1 MKDPLSSF
9 HPLVRAWF
17 TGRFA
22 TPTGAQAEGWP
33 AIAQG
38 WHTLI
43 AAPTGSGKTL
53 AAFLTCLDGLVRQ
66 GLEEE
71 IPDRTQVVYVS
82 PLKALSND
90 IRRNLMTPLRDLREL
105 ADERGTPLPDIRV
118 AVRTGDTP
126 QRERQQM
133 AKKPPHVLV
142 TTPESL
148 FILLT
153 SESGRR
159 GLKGVRTLI
168 IDELHA
174 VADDKRGSHLSLS
187 IERLVELSDEP
198 ITRIGLSAT
207 QNPIEEVGRFLVGVD
222 NIGPDGSPNC
232 LIVDTGHARE
242 IDLAI
247 EMPKQD
253 ELGPIATHEL
263 WDRTLDRIIELTKGH
278 RTTLLFVNTRRL
290 VERLSHQLS
299 QKMGEEHI
307 VAHHGS
313 MSHERRHAAEQKLK
327 EGEVKLC
334 VATASLELGIDIGT
348 IDLVCQIGSP
358 RSVSILLQ
366 RIGRSGHHV
375 GGTPKGRLFPLTRDE
390 LIESMALVRAF
401 RHGVLDALSIRDW
414 PLDVLAQ
421 QIVAECASREWDEDE
436 MFDLVRR
443 AYPYRDLPRE
453 RYAETVK
460 MLSEGPAP
468 REGRR
473 RAYLH
478 RDAVNGRLKGR
489 RNARIAALTNAGAI
503 PDNASYDVIAEPE
516 NTFIGQ
522 IEEDFAIESTRG
534 QVFLLGNTAWKIRR
548 VTQGKVLVED
558 ARGQAPTIPFWFG
571 EAPGRT
577 TELSDEVS
585 DLREKIYERLASES
599 AITWLISEGFE
610 RSSAEQAAAY
620 VEEGIR
626 VLGTVPTKRR
636 IVAERFFDESGGM
649 QLVVHS
655 PYGSRINKA
664 WGLALRKE
672 ICRTF
677 DFELQAAATEDG
689 INLSL
694 GPSLS
699 FPLEEVFK
707 YVPLGKVEKIL
718 TQAVLQAPL
727 FPIRW
732 RWDASRALAILRFS
746 NGKKTPPALL
756 RMRSDDLL
764 AAVFPEQVMCQDNAM
779 PGDVEVPD
787 HPLVFETMRDALHE
801 AMDLE
806 GFKRVLENIGDGEV
820 EILARD
826 TTQPSV
832 FSHQILNAMPYAF
845 LDDEGEIGERRS
857 RAVALR
863 RSLPEDQRGLASLDA
878 DAIRNASRDA
888 WPLIR
893 DADELHDALLT
904 LGIMPVEDA
913 LRDTA
918 QADGMRDWFRTL
930 MKAGRASVASYGDAR
945 RAWVATESVPLVLA
959 AFPDAAFEPGRV
971 TLWQGD
977 AGSPTQDDAERIL
990 VRSRAECIGPF
1001 TASEMAKFLGMREGA
1016 VAIALAHLEGTGNI
1030 LRGRF
1035 TPGGTEDEFCDRRIL
1050 ARIHR
1055 DTIGRLRAEIEPVS
1069 PATFMRFLIAWQR
1082 AAPAWKARG
1091 EGGLLEVIEQ
1101 LQGFEAAAGAWESK
1115 ILPSRV
1121 VDYSPRM
1128 LDALCIS
1135 GEVTWGRFSRR
1146 PIDEDVPVTR
1156 GTLTRMGR
1164 ISLALRES
1172 VAWLL
1177 GESPAGENGLL
1188 GAQGEVLAHLARAG
1202 ASFIQDII
1210 SSTGRLPSDV
1220 EDALWKLA
1228 AAGLVTADGFTAVR
1242 GMINGTARKQP
1253 RRAPTFGHGL
1263 RRRLPSSRWSLLQ
1276 RETDGADP
1284 LEAWA
1289 LQLLRR
1295 YGIVFP
1301 ELLDRELGAP
1311 RWRDLVRVYRRAEA
1325 RGEIRGGRF
1334 VANFVGEQFAAPE
1347 AVERL
1352 RTTQR
1357 ADGDDQVVILSAC
1370 DPLNLAGITSP
1381 GRRVPAVS
1389 DNKVVYRNGVPV
1401 ASVEGGS
1408 IEWRNAPDDLAR
1420 RRLLPILTPP
1430 RDPTVGTRRMTATVP
1445 ADANSRS
1452 TTD

>member
-1 MKDPLSSF
+1 MRDPLSSF
-9 HPLVRAWF
+9 HPLVRDW
-17 TGRFA
+17 FA
-22 TPTGAQAEGWP
+22 TQFAAPTGAQAEGWP
-33 AIAQG
+33 AIAEG
-38 WHTLI
+38 RHTLI

-66 GLEEE
+66 GLEGE
-71 IPDRTQVVYVS
+71 IPDKTQVVYVS

-90 IRRNLMTPLRDLREL
+90 IRRNLMVPLRDLQDL
-105 ADERGTPLPDIRV
+105 AEARGTPLPDIRV

-126 QRERQQM
+126 QSERQRM

-142 TTPESL
+142 TTPESF

-159 GLKGVRTLI
+159 GLKSVSTLI

-174 VADDKRGSHLSLS
+174 VADDKRGSHLSIS
-187 IERLVELSDEP
+187 MERLVDLSDEP

-207 QNPIEEVGRFLVGVD
+207 QNPIEEIGKFLVGTD
-222 NIGPDGSPNC
+222 NIDTNGAPDCS
-232 LIVDTGHARE
+232 IVDTGHARE
-242 IDLAI
+242 IDLGI
-247 EMPKQD
+247 EMPKEY
-253 ELGPIATHEL
+253 ELGPIASHDL
-263 WDRTLDRIIELTKGH
+263 WDRTLDRIVELTNEH

-290 VERLSHQLS
+290 VERLAHQLS
-299 QKMGEEHI
+299 GKIGEEQI

-313 MSHERRHAAEQKLK
+313 MSHERRHEAERKLK

-334 VATASLELGIDIGT
+334 VATASLELGIDIGA

-358 RSVSILLQ
+358 RSVSVLLQ
-366 RIGRSGHHV
+366 RTGRSGHHV

-390 LIESMALVRAF
+390 LIESMALVRAL
-401 RHGVLDALSIRDW
+401 RQGVIDALTIPDW

-421 QIVAECASREWDEDE
+421 QIVAECASRDCGEDE
-436 MFDLVRR
+436 LFDLVRR
-443 AYPYRDLPRE
+443 AYPYRNLPRE

-460 MLSEGPAP
+460 MLADGPAP

-478 RDAVNGRLKGR
+478 RDVVNGRLKAR
-489 RNARIAALTNAGAI
+489 RGARIAALTNAGAI

-516 NTFIGQ
+516 NTFVGQ
-522 IEEDFAIESTRG
+522 IEEDFAVESMRG
-534 QVFLLGNTAWKIRR
+534 QVFLLGNNAWKIRR
-548 VTQGKVLVED
+548 VMQGKVLVED
-558 ARGQAPTIPFWFG
+558 AHGQAPTIPFWFG

-585 DLREKIYERLASES
+585 DLREGIYERLES
-599 AITWLISEGFE
+599 GGAAAWLIEEGFG
-610 RSSAEQAAAY
+610 RDAAEQAVAY
-620 VEEGIR
+620 IEEGIR
-626 VLGTVPTKRR
+626 ILGTVPTKKR

-664 WGLALRKE
+664 WGFALRKE

-699 FPLEEVFK
+699 FPLEDVFK
-707 YVPLGKVEKIL
+707 YVPLPKVEKIL
-718 TQAVLQAPL
+718 TQAVLQVPL

-801 AMDLE
+801 AMDMN
-806 GFKRVLENIGDGEV
+806 GFKRVLEDISDGQV

-845 LDDEGEIGERRS
+845 LDEDNEIGERRS

-863 RSLPEDQRGLASLDA
+863 RALPEDQRDLASLDMA
-878 DAIRNASRDA
+878 AIRDAARDA

-893 DADELHDALLT
+893 DADELHDSLLT
-904 LGIMPVEDA
+904 LGIMPLEDA
-913 LRDTA
+913 HRDPEKRD
-918 QADGMRDWFRTL
+918 QLRDWFDRLVNT
-930 MKAGRASVASYGDAR
+930 GRASATTYGDSAK
-945 RAWVATESVPLVLA
+945 AWVATESVPLMLA
-959 AFPDAAFEPGRV
+959 AFPDATFEPGTV
-971 TLWQGD
+971 TLWQ
-977 AGSPTQDDAERIL
+977 SEEEPPTQDDAERIL
-990 VRSRAECIGPF
+990 VRSRTECIGPF
-1001 TASEMAKFLGMREGA
+1001 TADEIADSLGMRRGA
-1016 VAIALAHLEGTGNI
+1016 VEIAVAHLEGTGNI

-1035 TPGGTEDEFCDRRIL
+1035 TPGRTDEEFCDRRIL

-1055 DTIGRLRAEIEPVS
+1055 ETIGRLRREIEPVP
-1069 PATFMRFLIAWQR
+1069 PATFMRFLITWQR
-1082 AAPAWKARG
+1082 AATPWKVRD
-1091 EGGLLEVIEQ
+1091 EGGLLDVIEQ
-1101 LQGFEAAAGAWESK
+1101 LQGFEAAAGAWESV
-1115 ILPSRV
+1115 ILPSRL
-1121 VDYSPRM
+1121 VDYLPGM
-1128 LDALCIS
+1128 LDDLCIS
-1135 GEVTWGRFSRR
+1135 GDVVWGRFSRR
-1146 PIDEDVPVTR
+1146 PIDEDMPVTK
-1156 GTLTRMGR
+1156 GTLTRTGR

-1172 VAWLL
+1172 VPWLL
-1177 GESPAGENGLL
+1177 SESQTGENGLL
-1188 GAQGEVLAHLARAG
+1188 GAQGEVLAHLSQAG
-1202 ASFIQDII
+1202 ASFMQDIVT
-1210 SSTGRLPSDV
+1210 STGRLPSDV
-1220 EDALWKLA
+1220 EDALWRLA
-1228 AAGLVTADGFTAVR
+1228 AAGLVTSDGFTAVR
-1242 GMINGTARKQP
+1242 GMINGTAKKQP
-1253 RRAPTFGHGL
+1253 RRAPTYGRGL
-1263 RRRLPSSRWSLLQ
+1263 RRRVPSSRWSLLQ
-1276 RETDGADP
+1276 GGIGMDDVV
-1284 LEAWA
+1284 EARAW
-1289 LQLLRR
+1289 QLLRR
-1295 YGIVFP
+1295 YGVVFP
-1301 ELLDRELGAP
+1301 ELLMRESNAP

-1334 VANFVGEQFAAPE
+1334 VANFVGEQYAIPE

-1352 RTTQR
+1352 RTMRRT
-1357 ADGDDQVVILSAC
+1357 DKDDRLVVLSAC

-1381 GRRVPAVS
+1381 GSRVPALL

-1408 IEWRNAPDDLAR
+1408 VQWRDELDDMSRGNLLSLLA
-1420 RRLLPILTPP
+1420 PP
-1430 RDPTVGTRRMTATVP
+1430 RDGAVGTRRATV
-1445 ADANSRS
+1445 
-1452 TTD
+1452 

>member
-1 MKDPLSSF
+1 LVLRDPLSSF
-9 HPLVRAWF
+9 HPLVREWF
-17 TGRFA
+17 TSQFA
-22 TPTGAQAEGWP
+22 APTGAQAEGWP

-38 WHTLI
+38 RHTLI

-66 GLEEE
+66 GLEGE
-71 IPDRTQVVYVS
+71 IPDKTQVVYVS

-90 IRRNLMTPLRDLREL
+90 IHRNLMSPLRDLQDL
-105 ADERGTPLPDIRV
+105 AEARGTPLPDIRV

-126 QRERQQM
+126 QSERQRM

-142 TTPESL
+142 TTPESF

-159 GLKGVRTLI
+159 GLKSVSTLI
-168 IDELHA
+168 VDELHA
-174 VADDKRGSHLSLS
+174 VADDKRGSHLSIS
-187 IERLVELSDEP
+187 MERLVDLSDEP

-207 QNPIEEVGRFLVGVD
+207 QNPIEEIGKFLVGTE
-222 NIGPDGSPNC
+222 NIDTNGAPDCS
-232 LIVDTGHARE
+232 IVDTGHARE
-242 IDLAI
+242 IDLGI
-247 EMPKQD
+247 EMPKEY
-253 ELGPIATHEL
+253 ELGPIASHDL
-263 WDRTLDRIIELTKGH
+263 WDRTLDRIVELTNGH

-290 VERLSHQLS
+290 VERLAHQLS
-299 QKMGEEHI
+299 GKIGEEQI

-313 MSHERRHAAEQKLK
+313 MSHERRHEAERKLK
-327 EGEVKLC
+327 DGEVKLC
-334 VATASLELGIDIGT
+334 VATASLELGIDIGA

-358 RSVSILLQ
+358 RSVSVLLQ
-366 RIGRSGHHV
+366 RTGRSGHHV

-390 LIESMALVRAF
+390 LIESMALVRAL
-401 RHGVLDALSIRDW
+401 RHGVLDALTIPDW

-421 QIVAECASREWDEDE
+421 QIVAECASKDCGEDE
-436 MFDLVRR
+436 LFDLVRR
-443 AYPYRDLPRE
+443 AYPYRNLPRE

-460 MLSEGPAP
+460 MLADGPAP

-478 RDAVNGRLKGR
+478 RDVVNGRLKAR
-489 RNARIAALTNAGAI
+489 RGARIAALTNAGAI

-516 NTFIGQ
+516 NTFVGQ
-522 IEEDFAIESTRG
+522 IEEDFAVESMRG
-534 QVFLLGNTAWKIRR
+534 QVFLLGNNAWKIRR
-548 VTQGKVLVED
+548 VMQGKVLVED
-558 ARGQAPTIPFWFG
+558 AHGQAPTIPFWFG

-585 DLREKIYERLASES
+585 DLREGIYERLES
-599 AITWLISEGFE
+599 GGAAAWLIEEGFG
-610 RSSAEQAAAY
+610 RDAAEQAVAY
-620 VEEGIR
+620 IEEGIR
-626 VLGTVPTKRR
+626 ILGTVPTKKR

-664 WGLALRKE
+664 WGFALRKE

-699 FPLEEVFK
+699 FPLEDVFK
-707 YVPLGKVEKIL
+707 YVPLPKVEKIL
-718 TQAVLQAPL
+718 TQAVLQVPL

-801 AMDLE
+801 AMDMN
-806 GFKRVLENIGDGEV
+806 GFKRVLEDISDGQV

-845 LDDEGEIGERRS
+845 LDEDNEIGERRS

-863 RSLPEDQRGLASLDA
+863 RALPEDQRDLASLDMA
-878 DAIRNASRDA
+878 AIRDAARDA

-904 LGIMPVEDA
+904 LGIMPLEDA
-913 LRDTA
+913 HRDPEKRD
-918 QADGMRDWFRTL
+918 QLRDWFDRFLNT
-930 MKAGRASVASYGDAR
+930 GRASVATYGEGAK
-945 RAWVATESVPLVLA
+945 AWVATESVPLVLA
-959 AFPDAAFEPGRV
+959 AFPDASFEPGTV
-971 TLWQGD
+971 TLWQ
-977 AGSPTQDDAERIL
+977 SEEEPPTQDDAERIL
-990 VRSRAECIGPF
+990 VRSRTECIGPF
-1001 TASEMAKFLGMREGA
+1001 TVSEIADSLGMRRGA
-1016 VAIALAHLEGTGNI
+1016 VEIALAHLEGTGNI

-1035 TPGGTEDEFCDRRIL
+1035 TPGREDEEFCDRRIL

-1055 DTIGRLRAEIEPVS
+1055 ETIGRLRREIEPVP

-1082 AAPAWKARG
+1082 AAPPWKVRD
-1091 EGGLLEVIEQ
+1091 EGGLLDVIEQ
-1101 LQGFEAAAGAWESK
+1101 MQGFEAATGAWESE

-1121 VDYSPRM
+1121 MDYLPGM
-1128 LDALCIS
+1128 LDELCIS
-1135 GEVTWGRFSRR
+1135 GDVAWGRFSRR
-1146 PIDEDVPVTR
+1146 PIDEDMPVTK
-1156 GTLTRMGR
+1156 GTLTRTGR

-1172 VAWLL
+1172 VPWLL
-1177 GESPAGENGLL
+1177 SESQTGENGLL
-1188 GAQGEVLAHLARAG
+1188 GAQGEVLTYLAESG
-1202 ASFIQDII
+1202 ASFMQDIVI
-1210 SSTGRLPSDV
+1210 STGRLPSDV
-1220 EDALWKLA
+1220 EDALWRLA
-1228 AAGLVTADGFTAVR
+1228 AAGLVTSDGFTAVR
-1242 GMINGTARKQP
+1242 GMINGTAKKQP
-1253 RRAPTFGHGL
+1253 RRAPTYGRGL
-1263 RRRLPSSRWSLLQ
+1263 RRRVPSSRWSLL
-1276 RETDGADP
+1276 RGGIVTEDVV
-1284 LEAWA
+1284 EARAW
-1289 LQLLRR
+1289 QLLRR
-1295 YGIVFP
+1295 YGVVFP
-1301 ELLDRELGAP
+1301 ELLVRESNAP
-1311 RWRDLVRVYRRAEA
+1311 RWRDLLRVYRRAEA

-1334 VANFVGEQFAAPE
+1334 VANFVGEQYAIPE

-1352 RTTQR
+1352 RNIRRT
-1357 ADGDDQVVILSAC
+1357 DKDDRLVVLSAC

-1381 GRRVPAVS
+1381 GSRVPALL

-1408 IEWRNAPDDLAR
+1408 VQWRDELDDVSR
-1420 RRLLPILTPP
+1420 ERLISSLSPP
-1430 RDPTVGTRRMTATVP
+1430 RDATLGTRRVTA
-1445 ADANSRS
+1445 
-1452 TTD
+1452 

>member
-1 MKDPLSSF
+1 MGDPLSSF
-9 HPLVRAWF
+9 HPLVRDW
-17 TGRFA
+17 FA
-22 TPTGAQAEGWP
+22 TQFAAPTGAQAEGWP

-38 WHTLI
+38 RHTLI

-66 GLEEE
+66 GLEGE
-71 IPDRTQVVYVS
+71 IPDKTQVVYVS

-90 IRRNLMTPLRDLREL
+90 IHRNLMSPLRDLQDL
-105 ADERGTPLPDIRV
+105 AEARGTPLPDIRV

-126 QRERQQM
+126 QSERQRM

-142 TTPESL
+142 TTPESF

-159 GLKGVRTLI
+159 GLKSVSTLI
-168 IDELHA
+168 VDELHA
-174 VADDKRGSHLSLS
+174 VADDKRGSHLSIS
-187 IERLVELSDEP
+187 MERLVDLSDEP

-207 QNPIEEVGRFLVGVD
+207 QNPIEEIGKFLVGTE
-222 NIGPDGSPNC
+222 NIDTNGAPDCS
-232 LIVDTGHARE
+232 IVDTGHARE
-242 IDLAI
+242 IDLGI
-247 EMPKQD
+247 EMPKEY
-253 ELGPIATHEL
+253 ELGPIASHDL
-263 WDRTLDRIIELTKGH
+263 WDRTLDRIVELTNEH

-290 VERLSHQLS
+290 VERLAHQLS
-299 QKMGEEHI
+299 GKIDEEQI

-313 MSHERRHAAEQKLK
+313 MSHERRHEAERKLK

-334 VATASLELGIDIGT
+334 VATASLELGIDIGA

-358 RSVSILLQ
+358 RSVSVLLQ
-366 RIGRSGHHV
+366 RTGRSGHHV

-390 LIESMALVRAF
+390 LIESMALVRAL
-401 RHGVLDALSIRDW
+401 RHGVLDALTIPDW

-421 QIVAECASREWDEDE
+421 QIVAECASKDCGEDE
-436 MFDLVRR
+436 LFDLVRR
-443 AYPYRDLPRE
+443 AYPYRNLPRE

-460 MLSEGPAP
+460 MLADGPAP

-478 RDAVNGRLKGR
+478 RDVVNGRLKAR
-489 RNARIAALTNAGAI
+489 RGARIAALTNAGAI

-516 NTFIGQ
+516 NTFVGQ
-522 IEEDFAIESTRG
+522 IEEDFAVESMRG
-534 QVFLLGNTAWKIRR
+534 QVFLLGNNAWKIRR
-548 VTQGKVLVED
+548 VMQGKVLVED
-558 ARGQAPTIPFWFG
+558 AHGQAPTIPFWIG

-585 DLREKIYERLASES
+585 DLREGIYERLES
-599 AITWLISEGFE
+599 GGAAAWLNEEGFG
-610 RSSAEQAAAY
+610 RDAAEQAVAY
-620 VEEGIR
+620 IEEGIR
-626 VLGTVPTKRR
+626 ILGTVPTKKR

-649 QLVVHS
+649 QLIVHS

-664 WGLALRKE
+664 WGFALRKE

-699 FPLEEVFK
+699 FPLEDVFK
-707 YVPLGKVEKIL
+707 YVPLAKVEKIL
-718 TQAVLQAPL
+718 TQAVLQVPL

-801 AMDLE
+801 AMDMN
-806 GFKRVLENIGDGEV
+806 GFKRVLEDISGGRI

-845 LDDEGEIGERRS
+845 LDEDNEIGERRS

-863 RSLPEDQRGLASLDA
+863 RALPEDQRDLASLDMA
-878 DAIRNASRDA
+878 AIRDAARDA

-904 LGIMPVEDA
+904 LGIMPLEDTH
-913 LRDTA
+913 RDPERTD
-918 QADGMRDWFRTL
+918 QLHDWFERL
-930 MKAGRASVASYGDAR
+930 VNSGRASVATYGETGK
-945 RAWVATESVPLVLA
+945 AWVATESVPLVLA
-959 AFPDAAFEPGRV
+959 AFPDATFEPGTV
-971 TLWQGD
+971 TLWQNEEEPP
-977 AGSPTQDDAERIL
+977 SQDDAERIL
-990 VRSRAECIGPF
+990 VRSRTECVGPF
-1001 TASEMAKFLGMREGA
+1001 NVSEIVDSLGMRKGA
-1016 VAIALAHLEGTGNI
+1016 VEIALAHLEGTGNI

-1035 TPGGTEDEFCDRRIL
+1035 TPGREDEEFCDRRIL

-1055 DTIGRLRAEIEPVS
+1055 ETIGRLRREIEPVP
-1069 PATFMRFLIAWQR
+1069 PATFMRFLITWQR
-1082 AAPAWKARG
+1082 AAPPWNVRD
-1091 EGGLLEVIEQ
+1091 EGGLLDVIEQ
-1101 LQGFEAAAGAWESK
+1101 LQGFEAAAGAWEAEM
-1115 ILPSRV
+1115 LPSRV
-1121 VDYSPRM
+1121 VDYLPGM
-1128 LDALCIS
+1128 LNELCIS
-1135 GEVTWGRFSRR
+1135 GDVAWGRFSRR
-1146 PIDEDVPVTR
+1146 PIDEDMPVTK
-1156 GTLTRMGR
+1156 GTLTRTGR

-1172 VAWLL
+1172 VPWLL
-1177 GESPAGENGLL
+1177 TEPQARENGLL
-1188 GAQGEVLAHLARAG
+1188 GAQGEVLTYLAESG
-1202 ASFIQDII
+1202 ASFMQDIVT
-1210 SSTGRLPSDV
+1210 STGRLPSDV
-1220 EDALWKLA
+1220 EDALWRLA
-1228 AAGLVTADGFTAVR
+1228 AGGLVTSDGFTAVR
-1242 GMINGTARKQP
+1242 GMINGTAKKQP
-1253 RRAPTFGHGL
+1253 RRAPTYGRGL
-1263 RRRLPSSRWSLLQ
+1263 RRRVPSSRWSLLQ
-1276 RETDGADP
+1276 GRIGTEDVV
-1284 LEAWA
+1284 EARAW
-1289 LQLLRR
+1289 QLLRR
-1295 YGIVFP
+1295 YGVVFP
-1301 ELLDRELGAP
+1301 ELLVRESNAP
-1311 RWRDLVRVYRRAEA
+1311 RWRDLVQVYRRAEA

-1334 VANFVGEQFAAPE
+1334 VANFVGEQYAIPE

-1352 RTTQR
+1352 RNIRRT
-1357 ADGDDQVVILSAC
+1357 DKDDRLVVLSAC

-1381 GRRVPAVS
+1381 GSRVPALL

-1401 ASVEGGS
+1401 ASVEDGS
-1408 IEWRNAPDDLAR
+1408 VQWRDELDDVSRGSLLSMLA
-1420 RRLLPILTPP
+1420 PP
-1430 RDPTVGTRRMTATVP
+1430 RDGAVGTRRVSA
-1445 ADANSRS
+1445 
-1452 TTD
+1452 

>member
-1 MKDPLSSF
+1 MDPLSSF
-9 HPLVRAWF
+9 HPLVREWF
-17 TGRFA
+17 ASRFA
-22 TPTGAQAEGWP
+22 APTGAQAEGWP
-33 AIAQG
+33 AIAEG
-38 WHTLI
+38 RHTLI

-66 GLEEE
+66 GLEGE
-71 IPDRTQVVYVS
+71 IADKTQVVYVS

-90 IRRNLMTPLRDLREL
+90 IRRNLMAPLRDLQDL
-105 ADERGTPLPDIRV
+105 AEARGTPLPDIRV

-126 QRERQQM
+126 QSERQRM

-142 TTPESL
+142 TTPESF

-159 GLKGVRTLI
+159 GLKNVRTLI
-168 IDELHA
+168 VDELHA
-174 VADDKRGSHLSLS
+174 VADDKRGSHLSIS
-187 IERLVELSDEP
+187 VERLAELSDEP

-207 QNPIEEVGRFLVGVD
+207 QKPIEEVGRFLVGME
-222 NIGPDGSPNC
+222 NIGPDGKPDC

-247 EMPKQD
+247 EMPRED
-253 ELGPIATHEL
+253 ELGPIASHDL
-263 WDRTLDRIIELTKGH
+263 WDRTLDRIVELTDEH

-290 VERLSHQLS
+290 VERLAHQLS
-299 QKMGEEHI
+299 GKMGEEQI

-313 MSHERRHAAEQKLK
+313 MSHERRHEAERKLK

-334 VATASLELGIDIGT
+334 VATASLELGIDIGA

-358 RSVSILLQ
+358 RSVSALLQ

-390 LIESMALVRAF
+390 LIESMALARAF
-401 RHGVLDALSIRDW
+401 RHGVLDALTIPEW
-414 PLDVLAQ
+414 PLDVLSQ
-421 QIVAECASREWDEDE
+421 QIVAECASRDCGEDE
-436 MFDLVRR
+436 LFDLVRR

-453 RYAETVK
+453 RYTETVK
-460 MLSEGPAP
+460 MLAEGPAP

-473 RAYLH
+473 RAYIH
-478 RDAVNGRLKGR
+478 RDMVNGRLKAR
-489 RNARIAALTNAGAI
+489 RGARIAALTNAGAI

-516 NTFIGQ
+516 NTFVGQ
-522 IEEDFAIESTRG
+522 IEEDFAVESMRG

-548 VTQGKVLVED
+548 VMQGKVLVED
-558 ARGQAPTIPFWFG
+558 AHGQAPTIPFWFG

-585 DLREKIYERLASES
+585 DLRERIYERLDSGDAVR
-599 AITWLISEGFE
+599 WLVEEGFG
-610 RSSAEQAAAY
+610 RDAAEQAVAY

-626 VLGTVPTKRR
+626 ILGTVPTKRR

-664 WGLALRKE
+664 WGFALRKE

-699 FPLEEVFK
+699 FPLEDVFK
-707 YVPLGKVEKIL
+707 YVPLAKVEKIL
-718 TQAVLQAPL
+718 TQAVLQVPL

-801 AMDLE
+801 AMDMN
-806 GFKRVLENIGDGEV
+806 GFRRVLEDISGGRI

-845 LDDEGEIGERRS
+845 LDEDNEIGERRS

-863 RSLPEDQRGLASLDA
+863 RALPEDQRDLASLDA
-878 DAIRNASRDA
+878 AAIREAARDA

-904 LGIMPVEDA
+904 LGVMPLEDVHRDSSRLDE
-913 LRDTA
+913 LR
-918 QADGMRDWFRTL
+918 GWFERLVNT
-930 MKAGRASVASYGDAR
+930 GRVSVATYGESKQV
-945 RAWVATESVPLVLA
+945 WVATESVPLVLA
-959 AFPDAAFEPGRV
+959 AFQDATFEPGTV
-971 TLWQGD
+971 TLWQ
-977 AGSPTQDDAERIL
+977 SEEEPPTQDDAERIL
-990 VRSRAECIGPF
+990 VRSRTECIGPF
-1001 TASEMAKFLGMREGA
+1001 TASEIAGSLGMRHGA
-1016 VAIALAHLEGTGNI
+1016 VEIALARLEGTGNI

-1035 TPGGTEDEFCDRRIL
+1035 TPGREDEEFCDRRIL

-1055 DTIGRLRAEIEPVS
+1055 ETIGRLRREIEPVP
-1069 PATFMRFLIAWQR
+1069 PAAFMRFLIAWQR
-1082 AAPAWKARG
+1082 AAPPWKMRG
-1091 EGGLLEVIEQ
+1091 EDSLSDIIEQ
-1101 LQGFEAAAGAWESK
+1101 LQGFEAAAGAWELN
-1115 ILPSRV
+1115 ILPSRIE
-1121 VDYSPRM
+1121 DYSPGM
-1128 LDALCIS
+1128 LDELCLS
-1135 GEVTWGRFSRR
+1135 GEVTWGRFSWR
-1146 PIDEDVPVTR
+1146 PIDEDTPVTK
-1156 GTLTRMGR
+1156 GTLTRTGR

-1172 VAWLL
+1172 VPWLL
-1177 GESPAGENGLL
+1177 SEPQIGENGLL
-1188 GAQGEVLAHLARAG
+1188 GAQGEVMEHLTRAG
-1202 ASFIQDII
+1202 ASFMQDIVKA
-1210 SSTGRLPSDV
+1210 TERLPSDV
-1220 EDALWKLA
+1220 EDALWRLA
-1228 AAGLVTADGFTAVR
+1228 AAGLVTSDGFTAVR
-1242 GMINGTARKQP
+1242 GMINGTAKKQP
-1253 RRAPTFGHGL
+1253 RRAPTFGRGP
-1263 RRRLPSSRWSLLQ
+1263 RRRVPSSRWSLL
-1276 RETDGADP
+1276 RAETDREDVV
-1284 LEAWA
+1284 EARAW
-1289 LQLLRR
+1289 QLLRR
-1295 YGIVFP
+1295 YGVVFP
-1301 ELLDRELGAP
+1301 ELLVRETNAP

-1334 VANFVGEQFAAPE
+1334 VANFVGEQYAIPE

-1352 RTTQR
+1352 RTIRRT
-1357 ADGDDQVVILSAC
+1357 DKDDRFVVLSAC

-1381 GRRVPAVS
+1381 GSRVPALL

-1408 IEWRNAPDDLAR
+1408 VQWRDELDEMSR
-1420 RRLLPILTPP
+1420 ERLISALSPP
-1430 RDPTVGTRRMTATVP
+1430 RDPVVGKRRTTV
-1445 ADANSRS
+1445 
-1452 TTD
+1452 

>member
-1 MKDPLSSF
+1 MSDPLSLF
-9 HPLVRAWF
+9 HPLVREWF
-17 TGRFA
+17 TGQFFA
-22 TPTGAQAEGWP
+22 PTDAQAEGWA
-33 AIAQG
+33 AIARG
-38 WHTLI
+38 RHTLI
-43 AAPTGSGKTL
+43 SAPTGSGKTL
-53 AAFLTCLDGLVRQ
+53 AAFLKCLDGLVRQ
-66 GLEEE
+66 GLEGE
-71 IPDRTQVVYVS
+71 IPDKTQVVYVS

-90 IRRNLMTPLRDLREL
+90 IRRNLMTPLRDLQEL
-105 ADERGTPLPDIRV
+105 AEVRGAPLPDIRV

-126 QRERQQM
+126 QSERQRM

-142 TTPESL
+142 TTPESF

-159 GLKGVRTLI
+159 GLNGVSTLI
-168 IDELHA
+168 VDELHA
-174 VADDKRGSHLSLS
+174 VADDKRGSHLSIS
-187 IERLVELSDEP
+187 MERLATLSDER

-207 QNPIEEVGRFLVGVD
+207 QKPIEEVGRFLVGMD
-222 NIGPDGSPNC
+222 NMDPEGRPDC
-232 LIVDTGHARE
+232 TIVDTGHARE

-247 EMPKQD
+247 EMPKED
-253 ELGPIATHEL
+253 ELGPIASHDL
-263 WDRTLDRIIELTKGH
+263 WDRTLDRIVELTKDH

-290 VERLSHQLS
+290 VERLAHQLS
-299 QKMGEEHI
+299 GKIDEEQI

-313 MSHERRHAAEQKLK
+313 MSHERRHEAERKLK

-334 VATASLELGIDIGT
+334 VATASLELGIDIGA

-390 LIESMALVRAF
+390 LIESIALVRAF
-401 RHGVLDALSIRDW
+401 RHGVLDALTIPEW

-421 QIVAECASREWDEDE
+421 QIVAECASRDCGEDE
-436 MFDLVRR
+436 LFDLMRR

-453 RYAETVK
+453 RYTEMVK
-460 MLSEGPAP
+460 MLAEGPAP

-478 RDAVNGRLKGR
+478 RDVVIGRLKAR
-489 RNARIAALTNAGAI
+489 RGARIAALTNAGAI

-516 NTFIGQ
+516 NTFVGQ
-522 IEEDFAIESTRG
+522 IEEDFAIESMRG

-548 VTQGKVLVED
+548 VMQGKVLVED
-558 ARGQAPTIPFWFG
+558 AQGQAPTIPFWFG

-577 TELSDEVS
+577 AELSDEVS
-585 DLREKIYERLASES
+585 DLRDGIYERLNSGDAVS
-599 AITWLISEGFE
+599 WLVEEGFD
-610 RSSAEQAAAY
+610 SNVAEQAVAY
-620 VEEGIR
+620 IEEGIR
-626 VLGTVPTKRR
+626 ILGTVPTKKR

-655 PYGSRINKA
+655 PFGSRINKA
-664 WGLALRKE
+664 WGFALRKE

-699 FPLEEVFK
+699 FPLEDVFK
-707 YVPLGKVEKIL
+707 YVPLPKVEKIL
-718 TQAVLQAPL
+718 TQAVLQVPL

-801 AMDLE
+801 ALDMN
-806 GFKRVLENIGDGEV
+806 GFKRVLEDIADDRI

-845 LDDEGEIGERRS
+845 LDEDNEIGERRS

-863 RSLPEDQRGLASLDA
+863 RALPEDQRDLASLDVG
-878 DAIRNASRDA
+878 AIRDAARDA

-904 LGIMPVEDA
+904 MGVMPIAEVDHA
-913 LRDTA
+913 PAGRA
-918 QADGMRDWFRTL
+918 HMREWFDRLTS
-930 MKAGRASVASYGDAR
+930 AGRASLATYGDSAE
-945 RAWVATESVPLVLA
+945 AWVATESVPLVLA
-959 AFPDAAFEPGRV
+959 AFPEATFEPGRV
-971 TLWQGD
+971 TLWQSD
-977 AGSPTQDDAERIL
+977 EAPPTQDEAELII
-990 VRSRAECIGPF
+990 VRSRTECIGPF
-1001 TASEMAKFLGMREGA
+1001 TADYLAECLGIRKGA
-1016 VAIALAHLEGTGNI
+1016 VEIALARLEATGNI

-1035 TPGGTEDEFCDRRIL
+1035 TPGEEVEEFCDRRIL

-1055 DTIGRLRAEIEPVS
+1055 ETIGRLRREIEPVP
-1069 PATFMRFLIAWQR
+1069 PAAFMRFLIAWQR
-1082 AAPAWKARG
+1082 AGTPWKLRDV
-1091 EGGLLEVIEQ
+1091 GGLLDVVEQ
-1101 LQGFEAAAGAWESK
+1101 LQGFEAAAGSWESD
-1115 ILPSRV
+1115 ILPSRLAH
-1121 VDYSPRM
+1121 YGPEM
-1128 LDALCIS
+1128 LDELCLS
-1135 GEVTWGRFSRR
+1135 GDVAWGRFSRR
-1146 PIDEDVPVTR
+1146 PIDEDMPVTK
-1156 GTLTRMGR
+1156 GTLTRTGR

-1172 VAWLL
+1172 VSWLL
-1177 GESPAGENGLL
+1177 SEPDMGESGLL
-1188 GAQGEVLAHLARAG
+1188 GAQGEVLAHLSQAG
-1202 ASFIQDII
+1202 ASFMQDIV
-1210 SSTGRLPSDV
+1210 SATGRLPSDV
-1220 EDALWKLA
+1220 EDSLWRLA
-1228 AAGLVTADGFTAVR
+1228 AAGLVTSDGFIAVR
-1242 GMINGTARKQP
+1242 GMISGTAKKQP
-1253 RRAPTFGHGL
+1253 RRTPTYGRGL
-1263 RRRLPSSRWSLLQ
+1263 RRRVPSSRWSLLQ
-1276 RETDGADP
+1276 SETDREDVV
-1284 LEAWA
+1284 EAWA
-1289 LQLLRR
+1289 WQLLRR
-1295 YGIVFP
+1295 YGVVFP
-1301 ELLDRELGAP
+1301 EILVRETNSP

-1334 VANFVGEQFAAPE
+1334 VANFVGEQYAIPE

-1352 RTTQR
+1352 RTMRRT
-1357 ADGDDQVVILSAC
+1357 DKDDHFVVLSAC
-1370 DPLNLAGITSP
+1370 DPLNLAGISSP
-1381 GRRVPAVS
+1381 GSRVPALL
-1389 DNKVVYRNGVPV
+1389 DNKVAYRNGMPV
-1401 ASVEGGS
+1401 ASLESGE
-1408 IEWRNAPDDLAR
+1408 IQWRDELDDVSR
-1420 RRLLPILTPP
+1420 ERLIASLSPP
-1430 RDPTVGTRRMTATVP
+1430 RDSAVGMRRV
-1445 ADANSRS
+1445 AN
-1452 TTD
+1452 

>member
-1 MKDPLSSF
+1 MGDPLSSF
-9 HPLVRAWF
+9 HPLVRDW
-17 TGRFA
+17 FA
-22 TPTGAQAEGWP
+22 TQFAGPTGAQAEGWP
-33 AIAQG
+33 AIAEG
-38 WHTLI
+38 RHTLI

-53 AAFLTCLDGLVRQ
+53 AAFLTCLDALVRQ
-66 GLEEE
+66 GLEGE
-71 IPDRTQVVYVS
+71 IPDKTQVVYVS

-90 IRRNLMTPLRDLREL
+90 IHRNLMVPLRDLQDL
-105 ADERGTPLPDIRV
+105 AEARGTPLPDIRV

-126 QRERQQM
+126 QSERQRM

-142 TTPESL
+142 TTPESF

-159 GLKGVRTLI
+159 GLKSVSTLI

-174 VADDKRGSHLSLS
+174 VADDKRGSHLSIS
-187 IERLVELSDEP
+187 MERLVDLSDEP

-207 QNPIEEVGRFLVGVD
+207 QNPIEEIGKFLVGTD
-222 NIGPDGSPNC
+222 NIDTNGAPDCS
-232 LIVDTGHARE
+232 IVDTGHARE
-242 IDLAI
+242 IDLGI
-247 EMPKQD
+247 EMPKEY
-253 ELGPIATHEL
+253 ELGPIASHDL
-263 WDRTLDRIIELTKGH
+263 WDRTLDRIVELTNGH

-290 VERLSHQLS
+290 VERLAHQLS
-299 QKMGEEHI
+299 GKIGEEQI

-313 MSHERRHAAEQKLK
+313 MSHERRHEAERKLK

-334 VATASLELGIDIGT
+334 VATASLELGIDIGA

-358 RSVSILLQ
+358 RSVSVLLQ
-366 RIGRSGHHV
+366 RTGRSGHHV

-390 LIESMALVRAF
+390 LIESMALVRAL
-401 RHGVLDALSIRDW
+401 RHGVLDALTIPDW

-421 QIVAECASREWDEDE
+421 QIVAECASKDCGEDE
-436 MFDLVRR
+436 LFDLVRR
-443 AYPYRDLPRE
+443 AYPYRNLPRE

-460 MLSEGPAP
+460 MLADGPAP

-478 RDAVNGRLKGR
+478 RDVVNGRLKAR
-489 RNARIAALTNAGAI
+489 RGARIAALTNAGAI

-516 NTFIGQ
+516 NTFVGQ
-522 IEEDFAIESTRG
+522 IEEDFAVESMRG
-534 QVFLLGNTAWKIRR
+534 QVFLLGNNAWKIRR
-548 VTQGKVLVED
+548 VMQGKVLVED
-558 ARGQAPTIPFWFG
+558 AHGQAPTIPFWFG

-585 DLREKIYERLASES
+585 DLREGIYERLES
-599 AITWLISEGFE
+599 GGAAAWLNEEGFG
-610 RSSAEQAAAY
+610 RDAAEQAVAY
-620 VEEGIR
+620 IEEGIR
-626 VLGTVPTKRR
+626 ILGTVPTKKR

-664 WGLALRKE
+664 WGFALRKE

-699 FPLEEVFK
+699 FPLEDVFK
-707 YVPLGKVEKIL
+707 YVPLPKVEKIL
-718 TQAVLQAPL
+718 TQAVLQVPL

-801 AMDLE
+801 AMDMN
-806 GFKRVLENIGDGEV
+806 GFKRVLEAISDGQV

-845 LDDEGEIGERRS
+845 LDEDNEIGERRS

-863 RSLPEDQRGLASLDA
+863 RALPEDQRDLASLDMA
-878 DAIRNASRDA
+878 AIRDAARHA

-904 LGIMPVEDA
+904 LGIMPLEDA
-913 LRDTA
+913 HRDLA
-918 QADGMRDWFRTL
+918 RRDELQDWFDRLVNT
-930 MKAGRASVASYGDAR
+930 GRASVATYSEGAK
-945 RAWVATESVPLVLA
+945 AWVATESVPLVLA
-959 AFPDAAFEPGRV
+959 AFPDATFEPGTV
-971 TLWQGD
+971 TLWQ
-977 AGSPTQDDAERIL
+977 SEEEPPIQDDAERIL
-990 VRSRAECIGPF
+990 VRSRTECIGPF
-1001 TASEMAKFLGMREGA
+1001 TADEIADSLGMRRGA
-1016 VAIALAHLEGTGNI
+1016 VEIAVAHLEGTGNI

-1035 TPGGTEDEFCDRRIL
+1035 TPGREDEEFCDRRIL

-1055 DTIGRLRAEIEPVS
+1055 ETIGRLRREIEPVP

-1082 AAPAWKARG
+1082 AAPPWKVRD
-1091 EGGLLEVIEQ
+1091 EGGLLDVIEQ
-1101 LQGFEAAAGAWESK
+1101 LQGFEAAAGAWESE

-1121 VDYSPRM
+1121 MDYLPGM
-1128 LDALCIS
+1128 LDELCIS
-1135 GEVTWGRFSRR
+1135 GDVAWGRFSRR
-1146 PIDEDVPVTR
+1146 SIDEDMPVTK
-1156 GTLTRMGR
+1156 GTLTRTGR

-1172 VAWLL
+1172 VPWLL
-1177 GESPAGENGLL
+1177 SESQTGENGLL
-1188 GAQGEVLAHLARAG
+1188 GAQGEVLAHLSQAG
-1202 ASFIQDII
+1202 ASFMQDIVT
-1210 SSTGRLPSDV
+1210 STGRLPSDV
-1220 EDALWKLA
+1220 EDALWRLA
-1228 AAGLVTADGFTAVR
+1228 AAGLVTSDGFTAVR
-1242 GMINGTARKQP
+1242 GMINGTAKKQP
-1253 RRAPTFGHGL
+1253 RRAPTYGRGL
-1263 RRRLPSSRWSLLQ
+1263 RRRVPSSRWSLL
-1276 RETDGADP
+1276 RGGIVTEDVV
-1284 LEAWA
+1284 EARAW
-1289 LQLLRR
+1289 QLLRR
-1295 YGIVFP
+1295 YGVVFP
-1301 ELLDRELGAP
+1301 ELLVRESNAP

-1334 VANFVGEQFAAPE
+1334 VANFVGEQYAIPE

-1352 RTTQR
+1352 RTMRRT
-1357 ADGDDQVVILSAC
+1357 DKDDRLVVLLAC

-1381 GRRVPAVS
+1381 GSRVPALL

-1408 IEWRNAPDDLAR
+1408 VQWRDELDDMSRGNLLSLLA
-1420 RRLLPILTPP
+1420 PP
-1430 RDPTVGTRRMTATVP
+1430 RDGAVGTRRMTV
-1445 ADANSRS
+1445 
-1452 TTD
+1452 

>member
-1 MKDPLSSF
+1 MRDPLSSF
-9 HPLVRAWF
+9 HPLVRDW
-17 TGRFA
+17 FA
-22 TPTGAQAEGWP
+22 TQFAAPTGAQAEGWP

-38 WHTLI
+38 RHTLI

-66 GLEEE
+66 GLEGE
-71 IPDRTQVVYVS
+71 IPDKTQVVYVS

-90 IRRNLMTPLRDLREL
+90 IHRNLMVPLRDLQDL
-105 ADERGTPLPDIRV
+105 AEARGTPLPDIRV

-126 QRERQQM
+126 QSERQRM

-142 TTPESL
+142 TTPESF

-159 GLKGVRTLI
+159 GLKSVSTLI

-174 VADDKRGSHLSLS
+174 VADDKRGSHLSIS
-187 IERLVELSDEP
+187 MERLVDLSDEP

-207 QNPIEEVGRFLVGVD
+207 QNPIEEIGKFLVGTD
-222 NIGPDGSPNC
+222 NIDTNGAPDCS
-232 LIVDTGHARE
+232 IVDTGHARE
-242 IDLAI
+242 IDLGI
-247 EMPKQD
+247 EMPKEY
-253 ELGPIATHEL
+253 ELGPIASHDL
-263 WDRTLDRIIELTKGH
+263 WDRTLDRIVELTNGH

-290 VERLSHQLS
+290 VERLAHQLS
-299 QKMGEEHI
+299 GKIGEEQI

-313 MSHERRHAAEQKLK
+313 MSHERRHEAERKLK
-327 EGEVKLC
+327 DGEVKLC
-334 VATASLELGIDIGT
+334 VATASLELGIDIGA

-358 RSVSILLQ
+358 RSVSVLLQ
-366 RIGRSGHHV
+366 RTGRSGHHV

-401 RHGVLDALSIRDW
+401 RHGVLDALTIPDW
-414 PLDVLAQ
+414 PLDVLSQ
-421 QIVAECASREWDEDE
+421 QIVAECASRDCGEDE
-436 MFDLVRR
+436 LFDLVRR
-443 AYPYRDLPRE
+443 AYPYRNLPRE

-460 MLSEGPAP
+460 MLADGPAP

-478 RDAVNGRLKGR
+478 RDVVNGRLKAR
-489 RNARIAALTNAGAI
+489 RGARIAALTNAGAI

-516 NTFIGQ
+516 NTFVGQ
-522 IEEDFAIESTRG
+522 IEEDFAVESMRG
-534 QVFLLGNTAWKIRR
+534 QVFLLGNNAWKIRR
-548 VTQGKVLVED
+548 VMQGKVLVED
-558 ARGQAPTIPFWFG
+558 AHGQAPTIPFWFG

-585 DLREKIYERLASES
+585 DLREGIYERLDSGGA
-599 AITWLISEGFE
+599 AAWLIEEGLG
-610 RSSAEQAAAY
+610 RDAAEQAVAY
-620 VEEGIR
+620 IEEGIR
-626 VLGTVPTKRR
+626 ILGTVPTKKR

-649 QLVVHS
+649 QLIVHS

-664 WGLALRKE
+664 WGFALRKE

-699 FPLEEVFK
+699 FPLEDVFK
-707 YVPLGKVEKIL
+707 YVPLAKVEKIL
-718 TQAVLQAPL
+718 TQAVLQVPL

-801 AMDLE
+801 AMDMN
-806 GFKRVLENIGDGEV
+806 GFKRVLEDISDGQV

-845 LDDEGEIGERRS
+845 LDEDNEIGERRS

-863 RSLPEDQRGLASLDA
+863 RALPEDQRDLASLDMA
-878 DAIRNASRDA
+878 AIRDAARDA

-893 DADELHDALLT
+893 DADELHDSLLT
-904 LGIMPVEDA
+904 LGIMPLEDA
-913 LRDTA
+913 HRDPEKRD
-918 QADGMRDWFRTL
+918 QLRDWFDRLANT
-930 MKAGRASVASYGDAR
+930 GRASVATYGEGAK
-945 RAWVATESVPLVLA
+945 AWVATESVPLMLA
-959 AFPDAAFEPGRV
+959 AFSDATFEPGTV
-971 TLWQGD
+971 TLWQ
-977 AGSPTQDDAERIL
+977 SEEEPPTQDDAERIL
-990 VRSRAECIGPF
+990 VRSRTECIGPF
-1001 TASEMAKFLGMREGA
+1001 TADEIADSLGMRRGA
-1016 VAIALAHLEGTGNI
+1016 VEIALAHLEGTGNI

-1035 TPGGTEDEFCDRRIL
+1035 TPGRKDEEFCDRRIL

-1055 DTIGRLRAEIEPVS
+1055 ETIGRLRREIEPVP
-1069 PATFMRFLIAWQR
+1069 PATFMRSLIAWQR
-1082 AAPAWKARG
+1082 AAPPWKLRD
-1091 EGGLLEVIEQ
+1091 EGGLLDVIEQ
-1101 LQGFEAAAGAWESK
+1101 LQGFEAAAGAWESV
-1115 ILPSRV
+1115 ILPSRL
-1121 VDYSPRM
+1121 VDYLPGM
-1128 LDALCIS
+1128 LDELCIS
-1135 GEVTWGRFSRR
+1135 GDVAWGRFSRR
-1146 PIDEDVPVTR
+1146 PIDEDMPVTK
-1156 GTLTRMGR
+1156 GTLTRTGR

-1172 VAWLL
+1172 VPWLL
-1177 GESPAGENGLL
+1177 SESQTGENGLL
-1188 GAQGEVLAHLARAG
+1188 GAQGEVLAHLSQAG
-1202 ASFIQDII
+1202 ASFMQDIVT
-1210 SSTGRLPSDV
+1210 STGRLPSDV
-1220 EDALWKLA
+1220 EDALWRLA
-1228 AAGLVTADGFTAVR
+1228 AAGLVTSDGFTAVR
-1242 GMINGTARKQP
+1242 GMINGTAKKQP
-1253 RRAPTFGHGL
+1253 RRAPTYGRGL
-1263 RRRLPSSRWSLLQ
+1263 RRRVPSSRWSLLQ
-1276 RETDGADP
+1276 GGIVTEDVV
-1284 LEAWA
+1284 EARAW
-1289 LQLLRR
+1289 QLLRR
-1295 YGIVFP
+1295 YGVVFP
-1301 ELLDRELGAP
+1301 ELLVRESNAP

-1334 VANFVGEQFAAPE
+1334 VANFVGEQYAIPE

-1352 RTTQR
+1352 RTMRRT
-1357 ADGDDQVVILSAC
+1357 DKDDRLVVLSAC

-1381 GRRVPAVS
+1381 GSRVPALL
-1389 DNKVVYRNGVPV
+1389 DNKVVYSRGPV
-1401 ASVEGGS
+1401 RRQFRWRAVRHPRSGRASS
-1408 IEWRNAPDDLAR
+1408 HYAPH
-1420 RRLLPILTPP
+1420 
-1430 RDPTVGTRRMTATVP
+1430 
-1445 ADANSRS
+1445 
-1452 TTD
+1452 

>member
-1 MKDPLSSF
+1 MRDPLSSF
-9 HPLVRAWF
+9 HPLVREWF
-17 TGRFA
+17 TSQFA
-22 TPTGAQAEGWP
+22 APTGAQAEGWP

-38 WHTLI
+38 RHTLI

-66 GLEEE
+66 GLEGE
-71 IPDRTQVVYVS
+71 IPDKTQVVYVS

-90 IRRNLMTPLRDLREL
+90 IHRNLMSPLRDLQDL
-105 ADERGTPLPDIRV
+105 AEARGTPLPDIRV

-126 QRERQQM
+126 QSERQRM

-142 TTPESL
+142 TTPESF

-159 GLKGVRTLI
+159 GLKSVSTLI

-174 VADDKRGSHLSLS
+174 VADDKRGSHLSIS
-187 IERLVELSDEP
+187 MERLVELSDEP

-207 QNPIEEVGRFLVGVD
+207 QNPIEEIGKFLVGTD
-222 NIGPDGSPNC
+222 NIDTNGAPDCS
-232 LIVDTGHARE
+232 IVDTGHGRE
-242 IDLAI
+242 IDLGI
-247 EMPKQD
+247 EMPKED
-253 ELGPIATHEL
+253 ELGPIASHDL
-263 WDRTLDRIIELTKGH
+263 WDRTLDRIVELTNEH

-290 VERLSHQLS
+290 VERLAHQLS
-299 QKMGEEHI
+299 GKIGEEQI

-313 MSHERRHAAEQKLK
+313 MSHERRHEAERKLK
-327 EGEVKLC
+327 DGEVKLC
-334 VATASLELGIDIGT
+334 VATASLELGIDIGA

-358 RSVSILLQ
+358 RSVSVLLQ
-366 RIGRSGHHV
+366 RTGRSGHHV

-390 LIESMALVRAF
+390 LIESMALVRAL
-401 RHGVLDALSIRDW
+401 RHGVLDALTIPDW

-421 QIVAECASREWDEDE
+421 QIVAECASKDCGEDE
-436 MFDLVRR
+436 LFDLVRR
-443 AYPYRDLPRE
+443 AYPYRNLPRE

-460 MLSEGPAP
+460 MLADGPAP

-473 RAYLH
+473 GAYLH
-478 RDAVNGRLKGR
+478 RDVVNGRLKAR
-489 RNARIAALTNAGAI
+489 RGARIAALTNAGAI

-516 NTFIGQ
+516 NTFVGQ
-522 IEEDFAIESTRG
+522 IEEDFAVESMRG
-534 QVFLLGNTAWKIRR
+534 QVFLLGNNAWKIRR
-548 VTQGKVLVED
+548 VMQGKVLVED
-558 ARGQAPTIPFWFG
+558 AHGQAPTIPFWFG

-585 DLREKIYERLASES
+585 DLREGIYERLES
-599 AITWLISEGFE
+599 GGATAWLIEEGLGHDA
-610 RSSAEQAAAY
+610 AEQAVAY
-620 VEEGIR
+620 IEEGIR
-626 VLGTVPTKRR
+626 ILGTVPTKKR

-649 QLVVHS
+649 QLIVHS

-664 WGLALRKE
+664 WGFALRKE

-699 FPLEEVFK
+699 FPLEDVFK
-707 YVPLGKVEKIL
+707 YVPLPKVEKIL
-718 TQAVLQAPL
+718 TQAVLQVPL

-801 AMDLE
+801 AMDMN
-806 GFKRVLENIGDGEV
+806 GFKRVLEDISDGQV
-820 EILARD
+820 EILACD

-845 LDDEGEIGERRS
+845 LDEDNEIGERRS

-863 RSLPEDQRGLASLDA
+863 RALPEDQRDLASLDMA
-878 DAIRNASRDA
+878 AIRDAARDA

-904 LGIMPVEDA
+904 LGEMPLEDSNRNPER
-913 LRDTA
+913 RD
-918 QADGMRDWFRTL
+918 QLWDWFDILVST
-930 MKAGRASVASYGDAR
+930 GRASVGTYGDGAK
-945 RAWVATESVPLVLA
+945 AWVATESVPLVLA
-959 AFPDAAFEPGRV
+959 AFPEATFEPGTV
-971 TLWQGD
+971 TLWQ
-977 AGSPTQDDAERIL
+977 SEEEPPTQDDAERIL
-990 VRSRAECIGPF
+990 VRSRTECIGPF
-1001 TASEMAKFLGMREGA
+1001 TADEIADSLGMRRGA
-1016 VAIALAHLEGTGNI
+1016 VEIALAHLEGTGNI

-1035 TPGGTEDEFCDRRIL
+1035 TPGREDEEFCDRRIL

-1055 DTIGRLRAEIEPVS
+1055 ETIGRLRREIEPVP

-1082 AAPAWKARG
+1082 AAPPWKVRD
-1091 EGGLLEVIEQ
+1091 EGGLLDVIEQ
-1101 LQGFEAAAGAWESK
+1101 LQGFEAAAGAWESV
-1115 ILPSRV
+1115 ILPSRL
-1121 VDYSPRM
+1121 VDYLPGM
-1128 LDALCIS
+1128 LDELCIS
-1135 GEVTWGRFSRR
+1135 GDVAWGRFSRR
-1146 PIDEDVPVTR
+1146 PIDEDMPVTK
-1156 GTLTRMGR
+1156 GTLTRTGR

-1172 VAWLL
+1172 VPWLL
-1177 GESPAGENGLL
+1177 SESQTGENGLL
-1188 GAQGEVLAHLARAG
+1188 GAQGEVLTYLAKSG
-1202 ASFIQDII
+1202 ASFMQDIVT
-1210 SSTGRLPSDV
+1210 STGRLPSDV
-1220 EDALWKLA
+1220 EDALWRLA
-1228 AAGLVTADGFTAVR
+1228 AAGLVTSDGFTAVR
-1242 GMINGTARKQP
+1242 GMITGTAKKQP
-1253 RRAPTFGHGL
+1253 RRAPTYGRGL
-1263 RRRLPSSRWSLLQ
+1263 RRRVPSSRWSLL
-1276 RETDGADP
+1276 RGGIVTEDVV
-1284 LEAWA
+1284 EARAW
-1289 LQLLRR
+1289 QLLRR
-1295 YGIVFP
+1295 YGVVFP
-1301 ELLDRELGAP
+1301 ELLVRESNAP

-1334 VANFVGEQFAAPE
+1334 VANFVGEQYAIPE

-1352 RTTQR
+1352 RTMRRT
-1357 ADGDDQVVILSAC
+1357 DKDDRLVVLSAC

-1381 GRRVPAVS
+1381 GSRVPALL

-1408 IEWRNAPDDLAR
+1408 VQWRDELDDMSRGNLLSLLA
-1420 RRLLPILTPP
+1420 PP
-1430 RDPTVGTRRMTATVP
+1430 RDGAVGTRRVTV
-1445 ADANSRS
+1445 
-1452 TTD
+1452 

>member
-1 MKDPLSSF
+1 MDPLSSF
-9 HPLVRAWF
+9 HPLVREWF
-17 TGRFA
+17 ASRFA
-22 TPTGAQAEGWP
+22 APTGAQAEGWP
-33 AIAQG
+33 AIAEG
-38 WHTLI
+38 RHTLI

-66 GLEEE
+66 GLEGE
-71 IPDRTQVVYVS
+71 IADKTQVVYVS

-90 IRRNLMTPLRDLREL
+90 IRRNLMAPLRDLQDL
-105 ADERGTPLPDIRV
+105 AEARGTPLPDIRV

-126 QRERQQM
+126 QSERQRM

-142 TTPESL
+142 TTPESF

-159 GLKGVRTLI
+159 GLKNVRTLI
-168 IDELHA
+168 VDELHA
-174 VADDKRGSHLSLS
+174 VADDKRGSHLSIS
-187 IERLVELSDEP
+187 MERLSELSDEP

-207 QNPIEEVGRFLVGVD
+207 QKPIDEVGRFLVGTE
-222 NIGPDGSPNC
+222 NIGADGKPDC

-247 EMPKQD
+247 EMPKED
-253 ELGPIATHEL
+253 ELGPIASHDL
-263 WDRTLDRIIELTKGH
+263 WDRTLDRIVELTGEH

-290 VERLSHQLS
+290 VERLAHQLS
-299 QKMGEEHI
+299 GKMGEEQI

-313 MSHERRHAAEQKLK
+313 MSHERRHEAERKLK

-334 VATASLELGIDIGT
+334 VATASLELGIDIGA

-358 RSVSILLQ
+358 RSVSVLLQ

-390 LIESMALVRAF
+390 LIESMALARAF
-401 RHGVLDALSIRDW
+401 RHGVLDALTIPEW
-414 PLDVLAQ
+414 PLDVLSQ
-421 QIVAECASREWDEDE
+421 QIVAECASRDCGEDE
-436 MFDLVRR
+436 LFDLVRR

-460 MLSEGPAP
+460 MLAEGPAP

-473 RAYLH
+473 RAYIH
-478 RDAVNGRLKGR
+478 RDMVNGRLKAR
-489 RNARIAALTNAGAI
+489 RGARIAALTNAGAI

-516 NTFIGQ
+516 NTFVGQ
-522 IEEDFAIESTRG
+522 IEEDFAVESMRG

-548 VTQGKVLVED
+548 VMQGKVLVED
-558 ARGQAPTIPFWFG
+558 AHGQAPTIPFWFG

-585 DLREKIYERLASES
+585 DLRDGIYERLDSGGAVR
-599 AITWLISEGFE
+599 WLIEEGFG
-610 RSSAEQAAAY
+610 RDVAEQAVAY

-626 VLGTVPTKRR
+626 ILGTVPTKRR

-664 WGLALRKE
+664 WGFALRKE

-699 FPLEEVFK
+699 FPLEDVFK
-707 YVPLGKVEKIL
+707 YVPLAKVEKVL
-718 TQAVLQAPL
+718 TQAVLQVPL

-801 AMDLE
+801 AMDMN
-806 GFKRVLENIGDGEV
+806 GFRRVLEDISGGRI

-845 LDDEGEIGERRS
+845 LDEDNEIGERRS

-863 RSLPEDQRGLASLDA
+863 RALPEDQRDLASLDA
-878 DAIRNASRDA
+878 AAIREAARDA

-904 LGIMPVEDA
+904 LGVMPLEDVHRDPSRLDK
-913 LRDTA
+913 LR
-918 QADGMRDWFRTL
+918 GWFERLVNT
-930 MKAGRASVASYGDAR
+930 GRASVATYGESKQ
-945 RAWVATESVPLVLA
+945 AWVATESVPLVLA
-959 AFPDAAFEPGRV
+959 AFPEATFEPGTV
-971 TLWQGD
+971 TLWQSEEEPP
-977 AGSPTQDDAERIL
+977 AQDDAERIL
-990 VRSRAECIGPF
+990 VRSRTECIGPF
-1001 TASEMAKFLGMREGA
+1001 TVGEIAVSLGMRRGA
-1016 VAIALAHLEGTGNI
+1016 VEIALARLEGTGNI

-1035 TPGGTEDEFCDRRIL
+1035 TPRREDEEFCDRRIL

-1055 DTIGRLRAEIEPVS
+1055 ETIDRLRREIEPVP
-1069 PATFMRFLIAWQR
+1069 PAAFMRFLIAWQR
-1082 AAPAWKARG
+1082 AAPPWKMRG
-1091 EGGLLEVIEQ
+1091 EDSLADVIEQ
-1101 LQGFEAAAGAWESK
+1101 LQGFEAAAGAWESD

-1121 VDYSPRM
+1121 ENYSPGM
-1128 LDALCIS
+1128 LDELCIF
-1135 GEVTWGRFSRR
+1135 GEVAWGRFSRR
-1146 PIDEDVPVTR
+1146 PIDEDMPVTK
-1156 GTLTRMGR
+1156 GTLTRTGR

-1172 VAWLL
+1172 VPWLL
-1177 GESPAGENGLL
+1177 SEPQTGENGLL
-1188 GAQGEVLAHLARAG
+1188 GAQGEVMEHLTRAG
-1202 ASFIQDII
+1202 ASFMQDIVKA
-1210 SSTGRLPSDV
+1210 TGRLPSDV
-1220 EDALWKLA
+1220 EDALWRLA
-1228 AAGLVTADGFTAVR
+1228 AAGLVTSDRFTAVR
-1242 GMINGTARKQP
+1242 GMINGTAKKQP
-1253 RRAPTFGHGL
+1253 RRAPTFGRGP
-1263 RRRLPSSRWSLLQ
+1263 RRRVPSSRWSLL
-1276 RETDGADP
+1276 RAETDREDVV
-1284 LEAWA
+1284 EARAW
-1289 LQLLRR
+1289 QLLRR
-1295 YGIVFP
+1295 YGVVFP
-1301 ELLDRELGAP
+1301 ELLVRETNAP

-1334 VANFVGEQFAAPE
+1334 VANFVGEQYAIPE

-1352 RTTQR
+1352 RTVRRT
-1357 ADGDDQVVILSAC
+1357 GKDDRFVVLSAC

-1381 GRRVPAVS
+1381 GARVPALL

-1408 IEWRNAPDDLAR
+1408 VQWRDELDEMSR
-1420 RRLLPILTPP
+1420 ERLISALSPP
-1430 RDPTVGTRRMTATVP
+1430 RDPVVGKRRTTV
-1445 ADANSRS
+1445 
-1452 TTD
+1452 

>member
-9 HPLVRAWF
+9 HPLVRDWF
-17 TGRFA
+17 TSRFTA
-22 TPTGAQAEGWP
+22 PTDAQVEGWP
-33 AIAQG
+33 AIAEG
-38 WHTLI
+38 RHTLI

-53 AAFLTCLDGLVRQ
+53 AAFLKCLDGLVRH
-66 GLEEE
+66 GLEGE

-90 IRRNLMTPLRDLREL
+90 IHRNLMTPLRDLQVL
-105 ADERGTPLPDIRV
+105 AKARGTPLPDIRV
-118 AVRTGDTP
+118 AIRTGDTP
-126 QRERQQM
+126 QSERQRM

-142 TTPESL
+142 TTPESF

-159 GLKGVRTLI
+159 GLKGVSTLI
-168 IDELHA
+168 VDELHA
-174 VADDKRGSHLSLS
+174 VADDKRGSHLSIS
-187 IERLVELSDEP
+187 MERLVDLSDEP

-207 QNPIEEVGRFLVGVD
+207 QNPIEEIGKFLVGTD
-222 NIGPDGSPNC
+222 NIDTNGAPDCS
-232 LIVDTGHARE
+232 IVDTGHARE
-242 IDLAI
+242 IDLGI
-247 EMPKQD
+247 EMPKED
-253 ELGPIATHEL
+253 ELGPIASHDL
-263 WDRTLDRIIELTKGH
+263 WDRTLDRIVELTNEH

-290 VERLSHQLS
+290 VERLAHQLS
-299 QKMGEEHI
+299 GKIGEEEI

-313 MSHERRHAAEQKLK
+313 MSHERRHEAERKLK

-334 VATASLELGIDIGT
+334 VATASLELGIDIGA

-358 RSVSILLQ
+358 RSVSVLLQ

-401 RHGVLDALSIRDW
+401 RHGVLDALTIPEW

-421 QIVAECASREWDEDE
+421 QIVAECASRDCGEDE
-436 MFDLVRR
+436 LFDLVRR
-443 AYPYRDLPRE
+443 AHPYRNLPRE
-453 RYAETVK
+453 RYAETLK
-460 MLSEGPAP
+460 MLADGPAP

-473 RAYLH
+473 RAYIH
-478 RDAVNGRLKGR
+478 RDVVNGRLKAR
-489 RNARIAALTNAGAI
+489 RGARIAALTNAGAI

-516 NTFIGQ
+516 NTFVGQ
-522 IEEDFAIESTRG
+522 VDEDFAIESMRG
-534 QVFLLGNTAWKIRR
+534 QVFQLGNTAWKIRR
-548 VTQGKVLVED
+548 LMQGKLLVED
-558 ARGQAPTIPFWFG
+558 ARGQPPTIPFWFG

-585 DLREKIYERLASES
+585 DLRDGIYGRLDSGGALP
-599 AITWLISEGFE
+599 WLIEEGFG
-610 RSSAEQAAAY
+610 RDAAEQAVAY
-620 VEEGIR
+620 IEEGIR
-626 VLGTVPTKRR
+626 ILGTVPTKQR

-664 WGLALRKE
+664 WGFALRKE

-699 FPLEEVFK
+699 FPLEDVFK
-707 YVPLGKVEKIL
+707 YVPLPKVEKIL
-718 TQAVLQAPL
+718 TQAVLQVPL

-801 AMDLE
+801 AMDMN
-806 GFKRVLENIGDGEV
+806 GFKRVLEDISGGQI

-845 LDDEGEIGERRS
+845 LDEDNEIGERRS

-863 RSLPEDQRGLASLDA
+863 RALPEDQRDLASLDMA
-878 DAIRNASRDA
+878 AIKDAARDA
-888 WPLIR
+888 WPFIR

-904 LGIMPVEDA
+904 LGVMPLEDA
-913 LRDTA
+913 HRDPA
-918 QADGMRDWFRTL
+918 RRDELQEWFVTL
-930 MKAGRASVASYGDAR
+930 GNTGRASVVTYGEGAK
-945 RAWVATESVPLVLA
+945 AWVATESVPLVFA
-959 AFPDAAFEPGRV
+959 AFPNATFEPGRV
-971 TLWQGD
+971 TLWQSD
-977 AGSPTQDDAERIL
+977 NDPPTQDDAERIL
-990 VRSRAECIGPF
+990 VRSRTECIGPF
-1001 TASEMAKFLGMREGA
+1001 TVDEIADSLGMRRGA
-1016 VAIALAHLEGTGNI
+1016 VEIALAHLEGTGNI

-1035 TPGGTEDEFCDRRIL
+1035 TPGREDEEFCDRRIL

-1055 DTIGRLRAEIEPVS
+1055 ETIGRLRREIEPVP
-1069 PATFMRFLIAWQR
+1069 PATFMRFLVAWQR
-1082 AAPAWKARG
+1082 AATPWKVRD
-1091 EGGLLEVIEQ
+1091 EGGLLDVIEQ
-1101 LQGFEAAAGAWESK
+1101 LQGFEAAAGAWEWE

-1121 VDYSPRM
+1121 VDYLPRM
-1128 LDALCIS
+1128 LDELCIS
-1135 GEVTWGRFSRR
+1135 GDVAWGRFSRR
-1146 PIDEDVPVTR
+1146 PIDEDMPVTK
-1156 GTLTRMGR
+1156 GTLTRTGR

-1172 VAWLL
+1172 VPWLL
-1177 GESPAGENGLL
+1177 SEPQTGENGLL
-1188 GAQGEVLAHLARAG
+1188 GAQGEVLAHLSRVG
-1202 ASFIQDII
+1202 ASFMQDIV
-1210 SSTGRLPSDV
+1210 STTGRLPSDV
-1220 EDALWKLA
+1220 EDALWRLA
-1228 AAGLVTADGFTAVR
+1228 AGGLVTSDGFTAVR
-1242 GMINGTARKQP
+1242 GMIDGTARKQP
-1253 RRAPTFGHGL
+1253 RRAPSHGRGL
-1263 RRRLPSSRWSLLQ
+1263 RRRVPSSRWSLL
-1276 RETDGADP
+1276 RGEMGKEDTV
-1284 LEAWA
+1284 EARAW
-1289 LQLLRR
+1289 QLLRR
-1295 YGIVFP
+1295 YGVVFP
-1301 ELLDRELGAP
+1301 ELLVRETNAP

-1334 VANFVGEQFAAPE
+1334 VANFVGEQYAIPE

-1352 RTTQR
+1352 RTMRRTDR
-1357 ADGDDQVVILSAC
+1357 DDRFIVLSAC

-1381 GRRVPAVS
+1381 GARVPALL

-1408 IEWRNAPDDLAR
+1408 VQWRDELDDVSRERLILA
-1420 RRLLPILTPP
+1420 LSPP
-1430 RDPTVGTRRMTATVP
+1430 RDGAVGTRRVTA
-1445 ADANSRS
+1445 
-1452 TTD
+1452 

>member
-1 MKDPLSSF
+1 MRDPLSSF
-9 HPLVRAWF
+9 HPLVRDW
-17 TGRFA
+17 FA
-22 TPTGAQAEGWP
+22 TQFAAPTGAQAEGWP

-38 WHTLI
+38 RHTLI

-66 GLEEE
+66 GLEGE
-71 IPDRTQVVYVS
+71 IPDKTQVVYVS

-90 IRRNLMTPLRDLREL
+90 IHRNLMVPLRDLQDL
-105 ADERGTPLPDIRV
+105 AEARGTPLPDIRV

-126 QRERQQM
+126 QSERQRM

-142 TTPESL
+142 TTPESF

-159 GLKGVRTLI
+159 GLKSVSTLI
-168 IDELHA
+168 VDELHA
-174 VADDKRGSHLSLS
+174 VADDKRGSHLSIS
-187 IERLVELSDEP
+187 MERLVDLSDEP

-207 QNPIEEVGRFLVGVD
+207 QNPIEEIGKFLVGTE
-222 NIGPDGSPNC
+222 NIDTNGAPDCS
-232 LIVDTGHARE
+232 IVDTGHARE
-242 IDLAI
+242 IDLGI
-247 EMPKQD
+247 EMPKEY
-253 ELGPIATHEL
+253 ELGPIASHDL
-263 WDRTLDRIIELTKGH
+263 WDRTLDRIVELTNEH

-290 VERLSHQLS
+290 VERLAHQLS
-299 QKMGEEHI
+299 GKIDEEQI

-313 MSHERRHAAEQKLK
+313 MSHERRHEAERKLK

-334 VATASLELGIDIGT
+334 VATASLELGIDIGA

-358 RSVSILLQ
+358 RSVSVLLQ
-366 RIGRSGHHV
+366 RTGRSGHHV

-401 RHGVLDALSIRDW
+401 RHGVLDALTIPEW

-421 QIVAECASREWDEDE
+421 QIVAECASRDCGEDE
-436 MFDLVRR
+436 LFDLVRR

-460 MLSEGPAP
+460 MLAEGPAP

-473 RAYLH
+473 GAYLH
-478 RDAVNGRLKGR
+478 RDVVNGRLKAR
-489 RNARIAALTNAGAI
+489 RGARIAALTNAGAI

-516 NTFIGQ
+516 NTFVGQ
-522 IEEDFAIESTRG
+522 IEEDFAVESMRG
-534 QVFLLGNTAWKIRR
+534 QVFLLGNNAWKIRR
-548 VTQGKVLVED
+548 VMQGKVLVED
-558 ARGQAPTIPFWFG
+558 AHGQAPTIPFWFG

-585 DLREKIYERLASES
+585 DLREGIYERLES
-599 AITWLISEGFE
+599 GGAAAWLNEEGFG
-610 RSSAEQAAAY
+610 RDAAEQAVAY
-620 VEEGIR
+620 IEEGIR
-626 VLGTVPTKRR
+626 ILGTVPTKKR

-664 WGLALRKE
+664 WGFALRKE

-699 FPLEEVFK
+699 FPLEDVFK
-707 YVPLGKVEKIL
+707 YVPLPKVEKIL
-718 TQAVLQAPL
+718 TQAVLQVPL

-801 AMDLE
+801 AMDMN
-806 GFKRVLENIGDGEV
+806 GFKRVLEDISDGQV

-845 LDDEGEIGERRS
+845 LDEDNEIGERRS

-863 RSLPEDQRGLASLDA
+863 RALPEDQRDLASLDMA
-878 DAIRNASRDA
+878 AIRDAARHA

-904 LGIMPVEDA
+904 LGIMPLEDA
-913 LRDTA
+913 HRDLA
-918 QADGMRDWFRTL
+918 RRDELQDWFDRLVNT
-930 MKAGRASVASYGDAR
+930 GRASVATYSEGAK
-945 RAWVATESVPLVLA
+945 AWVATESVPLVLA
-959 AFPDAAFEPGRV
+959 AFPDATFEPGTV
-971 TLWQGD
+971 TLWQ
-977 AGSPTQDDAERIL
+977 SEEEPPTQDDAERVL
-990 VRSRAECIGPF
+990 VRSRTECIGPF
-1001 TASEMAKFLGMREGA
+1001 TVDEIADSLGMRRGA
-1016 VAIALAHLEGTGNI
+1016 VEIAVAHLEGTGNI

-1035 TPGGTEDEFCDRRIL
+1035 TPGREDEEFCDRRIL
-1050 ARIHR
+1050 ARINR
-1055 DTIGRLRAEIEPVS
+1055 ETIGRLRREIEPVP

-1082 AAPAWKARG
+1082 AATPWKVRD
-1091 EGGLLEVIEQ
+1091 EGGLLDVIEQ
-1101 LQGFEAAAGAWESK
+1101 MQGFEAAAGAWESE

-1121 VDYSPRM
+1121 MDYLPGM
-1128 LDALCIS
+1128 LDELCIS
-1135 GEVTWGRFSRR
+1135 GDVAWGRFSRR
-1146 PIDEDVPVTR
+1146 PIDEDMPVTK
-1156 GTLTRMGR
+1156 GTLTRTGR

-1172 VAWLL
+1172 VPWLL
-1177 GESPAGENGLL
+1177 SESQTGENGLL
-1188 GAQGEVLAHLARAG
+1188 GAQGEVLAHLSQAG
-1202 ASFIQDII
+1202 ASFMQDIVT
-1210 SSTGRLPSDV
+1210 STGRLPSDV
-1220 EDALWKLA
+1220 EDALWRLA
-1228 AAGLVTADGFTAVR
+1228 AAGLVTSDGFTAVR
-1242 GMINGTARKQP
+1242 GMINGTAKKQP
-1253 RRAPTFGHGL
+1253 RRAPTYGRGL
-1263 RRRLPSSRWSLLQ
+1263 RRRVPSSRWSLL
-1276 RETDGADP
+1276 RGGIVTEDVV
-1284 LEAWA
+1284 EARAW
-1289 LQLLRR
+1289 QLLRR
-1295 YGIVFP
+1295 YGVVFP
-1301 ELLDRELGAP
+1301 ELLVRESNAP

-1334 VANFVGEQFAAPE
+1334 VANFVGEQYAIPE

-1352 RTTQR
+1352 RTMRRT
-1357 ADGDDQVVILSAC
+1357 DKDDRLVVLSAC

-1381 GRRVPAVS
+1381 GSRVPALL

-1408 IEWRNAPDDLAR
+1408 VQWRDELDDMSRGNLLSLLA
-1420 RRLLPILTPP
+1420 PP
-1430 RDPTVGTRRMTATVP
+1430 RDGAVGTRRMTV
-1445 ADANSRS
+1445 
-1452 TTD
+1452 

>member
-1 MKDPLSSF
+1 MRDPLSSF
-9 HPLVRAWF
+9 HPLVREWF
-17 TGRFA
+17 TSQFA
-22 TPTGAQAEGWP
+22 APTGAQAEGWP

-38 WHTLI
+38 RHTLI

-66 GLEEE
+66 GLEGE
-71 IPDRTQVVYVS
+71 IPDKTQVVYVS

-90 IRRNLMTPLRDLREL
+90 IHRNLMVPLRDLQDL
-105 ADERGTPLPDIRV
+105 AEAHGTPLPDIRV

-126 QRERQQM
+126 QSERQRM

-142 TTPESL
+142 TTPESF

-159 GLKGVRTLI
+159 GLKSVSTLI
-168 IDELHA
+168 VDELHA
-174 VADDKRGSHLSLS
+174 VADDKRGSHLSIS
-187 IERLVELSDEP
+187 MERLVELSDEP

-207 QNPIEEVGRFLVGVD
+207 QNPIEEIGKFLVGTE
-222 NIGPDGSPNC
+222 NIDTNGAPDCS
-232 LIVDTGHARE
+232 IVDTAHARE
-242 IDLAI
+242 IDLGI
-247 EMPKQD
+247 EMPKEY
-253 ELGPIATHEL
+253 ELGPIASHDL
-263 WDRTLDRIIELTKGH
+263 WDRTLDRIVELTNEH

-290 VERLSHQLS
+290 VERLAHQLS
-299 QKMGEEHI
+299 GKIGEEQI

-313 MSHERRHAAEQKLK
+313 MSHERRHEAERKLK

-334 VATASLELGIDIGT
+334 VATASLELGIDIGA

-358 RSVSILLQ
+358 RSVSVLLQ
-366 RIGRSGHHV
+366 RTGRSGHQV

-390 LIESMALVRAF
+390 LIESMALVRAL
-401 RHGVLDALSIRDW
+401 RHGVLDALTIPDW

-421 QIVAECASREWDEDE
+421 QIVAECASRDCGEDE
-436 MFDLVRR
+436 LFDLVRR
-443 AYPYRDLPRE
+443 AYPYRNLPRE

-460 MLSEGPAP
+460 MLADGPAP

-473 RAYLH
+473 RAYVH
-478 RDAVNGRLKGR
+478 RDVVNGRLKAR
-489 RNARIAALTNAGAI
+489 RGARIAALTNAGAI

-516 NTFIGQ
+516 NTFVGQ
-522 IEEDFAIESTRG
+522 IEEDFAVESMRG
-534 QVFLLGNTAWKIRR
+534 QVFLLGNNAWKIRR
-548 VTQGKVLVED
+548 VMQGKVLVED
-558 ARGQAPTIPFWFG
+558 AHGQAPTIPFWFG

-585 DLREKIYERLASES
+585 DLREGIYERLES
-599 AITWLISEGFE
+599 GGAAAWLIEEGFG
-610 RSSAEQAAAY
+610 RDAAEQAVAY
-620 VEEGIR
+620 IEEGIR
-626 VLGTVPTKRR
+626 ILGTVPTKKR

-664 WGLALRKE
+664 WGFALRKE

-699 FPLEEVFK
+699 FPLEDVFK
-707 YVPLGKVEKIL
+707 YVPLPKVEKIL
-718 TQAVLQAPL
+718 TQAVLQVPL

-801 AMDLE
+801 AMDMN
-806 GFKRVLENIGDGEV
+806 GFKRVLEDISDGQV

-845 LDDEGEIGERRS
+845 LDEDNEIGERRS

-863 RSLPEDQRGLASLDA
+863 RALPEDQRDLASLDMA
-878 DAIRNASRDA
+878 AIRDAARDA

-904 LGIMPVEDA
+904 LGIMPLEDA
-913 LRDTA
+913 HRDPA
-918 QADGMRDWFRTL
+918 RRDELQDWFDRLVNT
-930 MKAGRASVASYGDAR
+930 GRASVATYSEGAK
-945 RAWVATESVPLVLA
+945 AWVATESVPLVLA
-959 AFPDAAFEPGRV
+959 AFPDASFEPGTV
-971 TLWQGD
+971 TLWQ
-977 AGSPTQDDAERIL
+977 SEEEPPTQDDAERIL
-990 VRSRAECIGPF
+990 VRSRTECIGPF
-1001 TASEMAKFLGMREGA
+1001 TVSEIADSLGMRRGA
-1016 VAIALAHLEGTGNI
+1016 VEIALAHLEGTGNI

-1035 TPGGTEDEFCDRRIL
+1035 TPGRKDEEFCDRRIL

-1055 DTIGRLRAEIEPVS
+1055 ETIGRLRREIEPVP
-1069 PATFMRFLIAWQR
+1069 PATFMRFLITWQR
-1082 AAPAWKARG
+1082 AATPWKVRD
-1091 EGGLLEVIEQ
+1091 EGGLLDVIEQ
-1101 LQGFEAAAGAWESK
+1101 MQGFEAATGAWESE

-1121 VDYSPRM
+1121 MDYLPGM
-1128 LDALCIS
+1128 LDELCIS
-1135 GEVTWGRFSRR
+1135 GDVAWGRFSRS
-1146 PIDEDVPVTR
+1146 PIDEDMPVTK
-1156 GTLTRMGR
+1156 GTLTRTGR

-1172 VAWLL
+1172 VPWLL
-1177 GESPAGENGLL
+1177 SESQTGENGLL
-1188 GAQGEVLAHLARAG
+1188 GAQGEVLAHLSQAG
-1202 ASFIQDII
+1202 ASFMQDIVM
-1210 SSTGRLPSDV
+1210 STGRLPSDV
-1220 EDALWKLA
+1220 EDALWRLA
-1228 AAGLVTADGFTAVR
+1228 AAGLVTSDGFTAVR
-1242 GMINGTARKQP
+1242 GMINGTAKKQP
-1253 RRAPTFGHGL
+1253 RRAPTYGRGL
-1263 RRRLPSSRWSLLQ
+1263 RRRVPSSRWSLL
-1276 RETDGADP
+1276 RGGIVTEDVV
-1284 LEAWA
+1284 EARAW
-1289 LQLLRR
+1289 QLLRR
-1295 YGIVFP
+1295 YGVVFP
-1301 ELLDRELGAP
+1301 ELLVRETNSP
-1311 RWRDLVRVYRRAEA
+1311 RWRDLVQVYRRAEA

-1334 VANFVGEQFAAPE
+1334 VANFVGEQYAIPE

-1352 RTTQR
+1352 RNIRRT
-1357 ADGDDQVVILSAC
+1357 DKDDRLVVLSAC

-1381 GRRVPAVS
+1381 GSRVPALL

-1408 IEWRNAPDDLAR
+1408 VQWRDELDDVSR
-1420 RRLLPILTPP
+1420 ERLISSLSPP
-1430 RDPTVGTRRMTATVP
+1430 RDATLGTRRVTA
-1445 ADANSRS
+1445 
-1452 TTD
+1452 